1 MEKRNI
7 LAGYFR
13 KLRYPLVLIFVVGV
27 SFLMLHN
34 SKKETILKEKT
45 QENMLA
51 IYLEDEQINY
61 IPDSESGYTL
71 DLEKSNCTK

>member
-1 MEKRNI
+1 
-7 LAGYFR
+7 
-13 KLRYPLVLIFVVGV
+13 
-27 SFLMLHN
+27 MLHN
-34 SKKETILKEKT
+34 SKKETILKEET